1 MLNSVIMMGR
11 LTDKPELRQT
21 SSNRSVTSFTIA
33 VERSFV
39 RQGEERQTDFFDVVA
54 WSRLAEFAARY
65 YNKGQLIA
73 VQGRMETR
81 LYDDRNGVRRKAY
94 TIVAENLYFAEPKRD
109 SYAGGGQPVP
119 SYGNESQAAPAF
131 SNSGGDDFH
140 EIEDADDDL
149 PF

>member
-11 LTDKPELRQT
+11 LVDKPELRQT
-21 SSNRSVTSFTIA
+21 STNRSVTSFTIA

-39 RQGEERQTDFFDVVA
+39 RQGDERQTDFFDVVA
-54 WSRLAEFAARY
+54 WSRLAEFASKY
-65 YNKGQLIA
+65 YVKGQLIA

-81 LYDDRNGVRRKAY
+81 TYDDRNGVRRKAY
-94 TIVAENLYFAEPKRD
+94 TIVAENLYFAEPKRSGYSSD
-109 SYAGGGQPVP
+109 DQGMP
-119 SYGNESQAAPAF
+119 SYESQSQVPPAF
-131 SNSGGDDFH
+131 SNSSSDDFR